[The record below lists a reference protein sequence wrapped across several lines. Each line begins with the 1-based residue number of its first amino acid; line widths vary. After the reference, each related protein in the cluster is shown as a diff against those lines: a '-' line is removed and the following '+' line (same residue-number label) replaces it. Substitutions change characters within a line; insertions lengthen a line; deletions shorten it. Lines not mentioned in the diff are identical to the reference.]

1 MKSHLIALK
10 QPKGLGEVL
19 VRWPG
24 RQMVA
29 VMVATAAAGL
39 GGDLY
44 QAALGQVPQTLNGP
58 PVQVQPYVPEPGVP
72 LFTINPGTPNPF
84 SGADGAGAG
93 NGAGASSGGD
103 GNGSG
108 TGGSGTA
115 DATVGD
121 YSSDPGGAGGSAV
134 GNSTAL
140 GTMLGTSW
148 GAAVV
153 ANAQALGVNP
163 SALAATCVLESGCQN
178 VGGSGTI
185 SGVFQ
190 MSDSTYTA
198 ALQAAL
204 QQNPSLAQYAVPGL
218 SGKMDPATESI
229 AAAEYLYQGA
239 QALQGAGIDNPTVL
253 QVRGYYNFGPTN
265 GVNLATADDSATMVS
280 VLRNLS
286 SQTLTANGIAPGET
300 VGQWRAQVSAKIGNA
315 AGQSVL
321 SS

>member
-1 MKSHLIALK
+1 MKSRLMALN
-10 QPKGLGEVL
+10 QPKELGEVL

-24 RQMVA
+24 RQMIA
-29 VMVATAAAGL
+29 VMVATAGAGL

-44 QAALGQVPQTLNGP
+44 QAAFGQVPQTLNGP

-72 LFTINPGTPNPF
+72 LITINPGTPNPF

-93 NGAGASSGGD
+93 WRRASSGGD

-108 TGGSGTA
+108 TDGSGTA

-121 YSSDPGGAGGSAV
+121 YSSDPGGTGGGAV

-204 QQNPSLAQYAVPGL
+204 QQNPNLAQYAVPGL
-218 SGKMDPATESI
+218 
-229 AAAEYLYQGA
+229 QGRWTR
-239 QALQGAGIDNPTVL
+239 LRSRSRRRNTCI
-253 QVRGYYNFGPTN
+253 RGPK
-265 GVNLATADDSATMVS
+265 
-280 VLRNLS
+280 
-286 SQTLTANGIAPGET
+286 PC
-300 VGQWRAQVSAKIGNA
+300 RAQVSTTRPFCRSEGITIL
-315 AGQSVL
+315 GQRTV
-321 SS
+321 

>member
-10 QPKGLGEVL
+10 QPKGLGEVF

-58 PVQVQPYVPEPGVP
+58 PVQVQPYVPEPGVL
-72 LFTINPGTPNPF
+72 LFTINRGTPNPF
-84 SGADGAGAG
+84 SGAD
-93 NGAGASSGGD
+93 GAGASSGGD

-108 TGGSGTA
+108 TDGSGTA